1 MSTAE
6 AAVTVPRGTGKG
18 ALNLQ
23 DSYSSEKQKSKG
35 VMAAPSNSPR
45 FPRDGPE
52 LPSWSSG
59 FYNKFSP
66 FHNPLREFIKILP

>member
-6 AAVTVPRGTGKG
+6 AAVTVPRSTGKG
-18 ALNLQ
+18 APNLQ
-23 DSYSSEKQKSKG
+23 DSCSSEKRKSKG
-35 VMAAPSNSPR
+35 VMAAPSNSSR

-59 FYNKFSP
+59 FYNNSAHFT
-66 FHNPLREFIKILP
+66 IL